1 MIVTI
6 LISLISFFQLQKNK
20 VGNDQYMER
29 GMNTFNE
36 PPKVKVVQTTKIT
49 HSVSKL
55 TDIFTYGILF
65 FDPAARCRHHKV
77 LPLTFCPSVH
87 AIFV

>member
-55 TDIFTYGILF
+55 TDISFTNDVLF
-65 FDPAARCRHHKV
+65 YDPAASWSGHE
-77 LPLTFCPSVH
+77 LMSLTFY
-87 AIFV
+87 FYQG